1 MRIEECGSARGSG
14 AKGGAPSQT
23 CIIREIRPSVLEL
36 IVGRNGDKFGEK
48 KLKNVSPASAEALAG

>member
-36 IVGRNGDKFGEK
+36 IVGINGDKFGEK
-48 KLKNVSPASAEALAG
+48 KFIPSYSSAEALAS